1 MHPLREFAQVY
12 VAEAFIGF
20 LFDHDIL
27 GFDWVGDKDPE
38 EMRAEEL
45 PPAAVS
51 IDRLQ
56 DAVGDFWNASGGRL
70 LFYAYKSLDESAR
83 TPELRKYAYAEAQWE
98 VSRTVHALC
107 QTGRVYQP
115 RGLPKGEVV
124 LFTGSARKV
133 LASNPHQLDSEALAH
148 TTDDE
153 YLAFQEEA
161 DREP

>member
-1 MHPLREFAQVY
+1 MEEF
-12 VAEAFIGF
+12 IHF

-27 GFDWVGDKDPE
+27 GFDWVGDKDPD

-45 PPAAVS
+45 PPASVS

-56 DAVGDFWNASGGRL
+56 DAVDDFWNASGGQL

-83 TPELRKYAYAEAQWE
+83 TPELRKYACYDARWE
-98 VSRTVHALC
+98 VSTAVHALC
-107 QTGRVYQP
+107 KSGRVYQS
-115 RGLPKGEVV
+115 RGIPKGEVV

-133 LASNPHQLDSEALAH
+133 LAGRPHELPSQALAN
-148 TTDDE
+148 TTSDE

-161 DREP
+161 DRES